1 MIVRV
6 SAVAFFLVLLPPA
19 FPTCHDHQRGAGVTW
34 KQISAARAIPRSF
47 ARIHLPRAC
56 RLRGGEGEGVPSAPT
71 DFVAV
76 AKEMHEERARDFEE
90 VDAAMRRIASAVP
103 NMHKGLKKI
112 HGLGR
117 LADRLGRVDPTEAI
131 QALGREGSML
141 SGMSDEVKEMEELGK
156 EAARVAERV
165 KEDAEKE
172 MREAVEEVGGRDGFE
187 IPEGGEGDPTM
198 AVIAEHQKMLEEL
211 KEGYSSMERMLG
223 GVAQAAAP
231 PATPIKVPHS
241 PFHPHHSSHSLSSPF
256 PFLHHPSFHLSLSP
270 SDIPPLSPSPSSS
283 PLTRAPSPPLPPPP
297 GSPRS
302 GRPLA
307 CMRRGQ
313 CGKDPANRVQTHC
326 RHQHGR

>member
-6 SAVAFFLVLLPPA
+6 SALALFLVLLPPA
-19 FPTCHDHQRGAGVTW
+19 FPTCHDHQREAGVTW
-34 KQISAARAIPRSF
+34 KQIRAARAMPRSF

-141 SGMSDEVKEMEELGK
+141 SGMSGEVKEMEELGK

-172 MREAVEEVGGRDGFE
+172 MREAVEEVGGGDGFE
-187 IPEGGEGDPTM
+187 IPEGGEEDPAM

-241 PFHPHHSSHSLSSPF
+241 PFHPHHTSHSLSLLPF
-256 PFLHHPSFHLSLSP
+256 PFFTIHPSISLSLLL
-270 SDIPPLSPSPSSS
+270 PLWISLYS
-283 PLTRAPSPPLPPPP
+283 
-297 GSPRS
+297 
-302 GRPLA
+302 
-307 CMRRGQ
+307 
-313 CGKDPANRVQTHC
+313 KNE
-326 RHQHGR
+326 